1 MVVNYNLSE
10 VFNNICCN
18 DIFFFNTYS
27 NNINLRH
34 SNYLKNK
41 YLLLVDQTE
50 TNSTRAQTSLNILE
64 NEIGNILNTVMNH
77 ISDPNRSNTSNNNN
91 DNNNEETNN
100 EETNNEDD
108 NNDDTDTNEDI
119 NDDINNE
126 PENNIDNQF
135 EESKNNESDEST
147 RNRIN
152 SNIYTFSLN
161 SNLNN
166 NLTGSNLESISNTN
180 SENIFS
186 NLNRFVRLPTN
197 NITRTFTNNT
207 NSSVN
212 NMSPFNILGVV
223 SNNTSTERFE
233 IPRNIMMSITSTFMN
248 ELDSQM
254 QENYQRFM
262 DEINNLDN
270 GESINRNP
278 PISETEFENINVSK
292 YVDIKKELDENNIV
306 TNETCSIC
314 MENFLDND
322 DIIKSGC
329 NGNHLFHK
337 NCIKPWLLNMSKT
350 CPICRSN
357 MV

>member
-1 MVVNYNLSE
+1 MIY
-10 VFNNICCN
+10 
-18 DIFFFNTYS
+18 FFNTYS

-41 YLLLVDQTE
+41 YLLLAEQTE
-50 TNSTRAQTSLNILE
+50 NNSTRSQSSLNILE

-77 ISDPNRSNTSNNNN
+77 ITDTNRNNNH
-91 DNNNEETNN
+91 D
-100 EETNNEDD
+100 
-108 NNDDTDTNEDI
+108 NDDTDTNEDI

-126 PENNIDNQF
+126 NSNENNIDNQF

-161 SNLNN
+161 RNLSN
-166 NLTGSNLESISNTN
+166 NLSENTSIDDSNNT

-186 NLNRFVRLPTN
+186 NINRFVRLSPN
-197 NITRTFTNNT
+197 NITRNYSNST
-207 NSSVN
+207 NSNSNIN
-212 NMSPFNILGVV
+212 NLSPLNILGIV

-233 IPRNIMMSITSTFMN
+233 LPRNVMMSITSTFMN

-278 PISETEFENINVSK
+278 PISENEFQNIQVNK
-292 YVDIKKELDENNIV
+292 YVDLKKELDEKNII
-306 TNETCSIC
+306 TNESCSIC
-314 MENFLDND
+314 MENFNDND
-322 DIIKSGC
+322 DIIKSEC
-329 NGNHLFHK
+329 EGNHLFHK

-350 CPICRSN
+350 CPICRHN